1 MRGYNGGV
9 DCVSAVLPWWK
20 ERVCFVSV
28 SGRQKWIAV
37 MFAAALTIGVSGAFL
52 WAGSQPVPQPATR
65 NEPEHGNG
73 QDAPLLRPFVM
84 HHFETEK
91 TESSKTQ
98 PRFLVAD
105 RVKQGEVLKV
115 ALKNI
120 TGVQWGTPDFAYVT
134 LAGRKARL
142 FTQKN
147 GDLLALMPVSIY
159 EKPGVYPLTIYNAG
173 DVPLKKFD
181 VAIENGRYKT
191 QNVSVSK
198 GTAGLQPLPGEL
210 EAIQALKEK
219 VSLVQY
225 WEEPFMTPTSDC
237 QNSPYGVKRYHNGVS
252 TGDYHK
258 GVDLRSPA
266 GRPIKAIAAGKV
278 EISTM
283 YRLHGGT
290 VGLDHGQGI
299 GSVYIHMSKL
309 GVKKGD
315 IVKKGQVIGYVGS
328 TGFASGPHLHWGMY
342 VSGLPV
348 NPNQWIAG
356 VPLCR

>member
-1 MRGYNGGV
+1 M
-9 DCVSAVLPWWK
+9 DCQK
-20 ERVCFVSV
+20 FVSV
-28 SGRQKWIAV
+28 II
-37 MFAAALTIGVSGAFL
+37 AAAFTLGVSGAFL
-52 WAGSQPVPQPATR
+52 WAGSQPVPQPATI
-65 NEPEHGNG
+65 NETNHG
-73 QDAPLLRPFVM
+73 DAQGTPLLRPFVM
-84 HHFETEK
+84 HHFDPEP
-91 TESSKTQ
+91 TESQKAE
-98 PRFLVAD
+98 PRFLLAD

-115 ALKNI
+115 TLKNM
-120 TGVQWGTPDFAYVT
+120 TGIQWGTTDFAYVT

-142 FTQKN
+142 FTKKN
-147 GDLLALMPVSIY
+147 GDLLSLMPVSIY

-173 DVPLKKFD
+173 GVPLKKFD
-181 VAIENGRYKT
+181 VTIENGHYKT

-198 GTAGLQPLPGEL
+198 GTAGLQPMPGEL

-219 VSLVQY
+219 VSPVQY
-225 WEEPFMTPTSDC
+225 WEEPFITPTPDC
-237 QNSPYGVKRYHNGVS
+237 QNSPYGVKRYQNGVS

-266 GRPIKAIAAGKV
+266 GRPVKAITGGQV

-299 GSVYIHMSKL
+299 GSVYIHLSKL
-309 GVKKGD
+309 GVKKGEM
-315 IVKKGQVIGYVGS
+315 VKKGQVIGYVGS

-348 NPNQWIAG
+348 NPNQWISG

>member
-1 MRGYNGGV
+1 M
-9 DCVSAVLPWWK
+9 
-20 ERVCFVSV
+20 
-28 SGRQKWIAV
+28 
-37 MFAAALTIGVSGAFL
+37 
-52 WAGSQPVPQPATR
+52 
-65 NEPEHGNG
+65 
-73 QDAPLLRPFVM
+73 LRPFVM

-91 TESSKTQ
+91 TETTKPQ
-98 PRFLVAD
+98 PQFVVAD

-115 ALKNI
+115 TLKNA

-147 GDLLALMPVSIY
+147 GDLLALMSVSIY
-159 EKPGVYPLTIYNAG
+159 EKPGVAPLSIYNAG
-173 DVPLKKFD
+173 GVPLKKFD
-181 VAIENGRYKT
+181 ITIEDGRYKT

-198 GTAGLQPLPGEL
+198 GTAGLKPLPGEL
-210 EAIQALKEK
+210 EAIQALKDK
-219 VSLVQY
+219 VSPVQY
-225 WEEPFMTPTSDC
+225 WEAPFISPTSDC

-266 GRPIKAIAAGKV
+266 GRPIKAIAAGRV

-290 VGLDHGQGI
+290 VGLDHGQGV
-299 GSVYIHMSKL
+299 GSVYIHMSRL
-309 GVKKGD
+309 GVKAGD
-315 IVKKGQVIGYVGS
+315 VVKKGQVIGYVGS
-328 TGFASGPHLHWGMY
+328 TGFASGPHLHWGLY

-348 NPNQWIAG
+348 NPNQWIFG